1 MDKINKAPALLV
13 MMIILVADQFTKV
26 LVRMNMELYHSI
38 PVLEKLFGDTFMLTH
53 VNNTG
58 AAFSIGFSSD
68 VVNRVFFISTTVLA
82 LIFIIYLLYQST
94 HRIQVL
100 AFGLVM
106 GGALGNLIDRVL
118 YGGVTDFIN
127 VDFPDFIMQRFP
139 IFNIADSAIFI
150 AVCLLIIDMFFYQG
164 CSSGRDCPS
173 GARTTSDSDQ
183 GDINE
188 RYHFNH
194 AGPFLISGAHGP
206 A

>member
-150 AVCLLIIDMFFYQG
+150 AVCLLIIDMFFIKDAPLAEIATPEQEL
-164 CSSGRDCPS
+164 PQIQ
-173 GARTTSDSDQ
+173 TKE
-183 GDINE
+183 I
-188 RYHFNH
+188 
-194 AGPFLISGAHGP
+194 
-206 A
+206 

>member
-13 MMIILVADQFTKV
+13 MMIILVADQITKV
-26 LVRMNMELYHSI
+26 LVRLNMEMYHSI

-68 VVNRVFFISTTVLA
+68 VVNRIFFIATTVLA
-82 LIFIIYLLYQST
+82 LIFIVYLLYQST
-94 HRIQVL
+94 HRIQVI

-118 YGGVTDFIN
+118 HGGVTDFIN

-150 AVCLLIIDMFFYQG
+150 AVCLLIIDMFFIK
-164 CSSGRDCPS
+164 DAP
-173 GARTTSDSDQ
+173 
-183 GDINE
+183 
-188 RYHFNH
+188 
-194 AGPFLISGAHGP
+194 P
-206 A
+206 AEMPATEQELPQTQTKEI